1 VNSCIGFFDDQ
12 SERSGTDA
20 SALSAWMNQ
29 VVFKQHTLDLRLDY
43 DEPNS
48 LAFYFDV
55 SRVLN

>member
-1 VNSCIGFFDDQ
+1 
-12 SERSGTDA
+12 
-20 SALSAWMNQ
+20 
-29 VVFKQHTLDLRLDY
+29 VFKQQTLDLRLDY